1 MSNNRTALSLAAL
14 AGLAGA
20 PQALAQHTRIICEAS
35 GDYGL
40 TWHDAVTVWPGQR
53 VDVRVRLELVDVP
66 MGMTISGFA
75 GAVYQPVLIGWRSGD
90 GDARLPFTINWGT
103 PPIPNNCPAQTET
116 AYQGRHVCDGLAVTG
131 RIYPFGTGGQGS
143 SSSSGVLTS
152 FVDNNSILR
161 FAGSKNTTPNTQPAW
176 GVASSQQPPSLAG
189 TRFDSSVIT
198 TPFKYVVSLGPRTTA
213 PRQLIASVPR
223 QWISGG
229 ITQWYLNAS
238 GTSVLNNPPRDE
250 DIIPATILVRERCAG
265 DLAGGTLPN
274 PLGPNFPDIPGP
286 DGSVN
291 LDDILFFLE
300 QFEKGLLTIDL
311 DNGTGEG
318 VQDQAVTIDDLLFFL
333 AHFES
338 GC

>member
-1 MSNNRTALSLAAL
+1 MNSLASAISLAATL
-14 AGLAGA
+14 ATTHA
-20 PQALAQHTRIICEAS
+20 ALAQHTRVRCEVS
-35 GDYGL
+35 DNYGS
-40 TWHDAVTVWPGQR
+40 TWHDTLTVWPGQR
-53 VDVRVRLELVDVP
+53 VDVRVRFELVDVP
-66 MGMTISGFA
+66 VGLTVLGFA
-75 GAVYQPVLIGWRSGD
+75 GATYQPVLSGWLVDVGD
-90 GDARLPFTINWGT
+90 TRLPFTISWGT

-176 GVASSQQPPSLAG
+176 GVASFQQPPSLAG
-189 TRFDSSVIT
+189 TRFDSSLNT
-198 TPFKYVVSLGPRTTA
+198 TPFKYAVSLGPRTTA

-265 DLAGGTLPN
+265 DLAGRPMPN
-274 PLGPNFPDIPGP
+274 PMGPNLPDVQGP
-286 DGSVN
+286 DGSMDLNDLV
-291 LDDILFFLE
+291 FFLE
-300 QFEKGLLTIDL
+300 QFERGHLSVDI
-311 DNGTGEG
+311 DNGSGEG
-318 VQDQAVTIDDLLFFL
+318 VPDQAVTIDDLLRYL
-333 AHFES
+333 IYFES
-338 GC
+338 AC